1 MATQAEGADVIQVAF
16 PTTFRYRQN
25 VIGIPQA
32 LAHPRIE
39 SPVPHQ
45 GRARIT
51 TRSFQP
57 VVLPDRVQTAMRANA
72 AITLQDLLA

>member
-1 MATQAEGADVIQVAF
+1 
-16 PTTFRYRQN
+16 

-32 LAHPRIE
+32 LAHPRAE

-57 VVLPDRVQTAMRANA
+57 AMLPDRVQTAMRAKA